1 MIVLDTNFI
10 FALKAKNDK
19 NHARANEILEN
30 LFEEYR
36 DIVMITSYFIIS
48 ETLTLVVARFHGNI
62 QCLKEYYKLFWGA
75 ENFFK
80 IVDIE
85 NNEYQKIHHF
95 LEKYCTQKRKLS
107 FVDAVLIYLYKKY
120 KARYIISF
128 DRHFDSILNR
138 LY

>member
-36 DIVMITSYFIIS
+36 DLMITSYFIIS
-48 ETLTLVVARFHGNI
+48 ETFTLVVSRFHENK
-62 QCLKEYYKLFWGA
+62 QYLKEYYKLFWGA

-80 IVDIE
+80 IVNIE
-85 NNEYQKIHHF
+85 NDEYQKIYHF

-120 KARYIISF
+120 KARY
-128 DRHFDSILNR
+128 
-138 LY
+138 